1 MPIRTMRTL
10 DIKIEWMQFVRTR
23 TRRDRRLSSHPRI
36 DYAIMALGRPRITL
50 DESAPIGSIDSTF
63 RPGNAS

>member
-23 TRRDRRLSSHPRI
+23 TRVIVRVRVARACP
-36 DYAIMALGRPRITL
+36 
-50 DESAPIGSIDSTF
+50 
-63 RPGNAS
+63 